1 MRIRLGGDE
10 RNPDKAKRKEIED
23 SVGRGVG
30 MPHERRTSVL
40 QGEGGDA
47 VGGGHARRVTLPVR
61 V

>member
-23 SVGRGVG
+23 SVGCDVSL
-30 MPHERRTSVL
+30 PHERRSSVL